1 MGEVVGLGKFR
12 KARDRAEDKRR
23 AQENRV
29 RFGRTRAE
37 REAGETEEA
46 RAERLLEAHRR
57 DGEACDG
64 DDTSER

>member
-23 AQENRV
+23 AEENRV

-37 REAGETEEA
+37 REAGESEA
-46 RAERLLEAHRR
+46 VRAERLLDAHRR
-57 DGEACDG
+57 DGVTPSD
-64 DDTSER
+64 DDTPR